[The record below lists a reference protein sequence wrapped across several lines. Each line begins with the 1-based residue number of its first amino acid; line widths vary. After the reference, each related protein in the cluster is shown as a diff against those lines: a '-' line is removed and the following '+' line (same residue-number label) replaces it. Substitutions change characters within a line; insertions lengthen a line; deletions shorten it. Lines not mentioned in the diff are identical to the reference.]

1 MNRSSFVVRA
11 ARLIQ
16 YFPLSILRIIEK
28 PVVNLFCSKNKKSS
42 LIILLA
48 LPRSG
53 STLTYQILCHSLPS
67 IYLSNLSNL
76 FYQLPLAGGVFSKW
90 YCNQHISD
98 FSSQGGFVSGL
109 CGPAEGLRFWT
120 YWFSNTINEPQSS
133 SLKSKKWRE
142 EYLQNVFNVLGQPEQ
157 PVITGYLGHIL
168 VWERLRKRFPEAIFI
183 RLHRSPVENALS
195 LLRCR
200 QKSSENVWFSVCPT
214 ECRNHFQET
223 LHEQV
228 AAQVYW
234 LNKRLDNL
242 SSDERTVNVTY
253 EEICENPTLTL
264 QKVIFFCNEC
274 GFNLIQKQSLPP
286 FFQKKKIDWFD
297 QDALLIMEAFK
308 KIENKY
314 GYMQVRE

>member
-1 MNRSSFVVRA
+1 MNRSSFIVRA

-16 YFPLSILRIIEK
+16 YLPLSILRILEQ
-28 PVVNLFCSKNKKSS
+28 PVVNLCSKNKNPS

-53 STLTYQILCHSLPS
+53 STLTYQLLCHSLPS
-67 IYLSNLSNL
+67 VYLSNLSNL
-76 FYQLPLAGGVFSKW
+76 FYQLPLSGGLLSKW
-90 YCNQHISD
+90 YCNQYISD

-120 YWFSNTINEPQSS
+120 YWFFNTIDECQSS
-133 SLKSKKWRE
+133 SLKSKNWKE
-142 EYLQNVFNVLGQPEQ
+142 EYLRNVFKSLGHPEQ
-157 PVITGYLGHIL
+157 PVITGYLGHVL
-168 VWERLRKRFPEAIFI
+168 VWERLRTIFPEAIFI

-200 QKSSENVWFSVCPT
+200 QKNNETVWFSVCPT
-214 ECRNHFQET
+214 ECGKHFQET

-242 SSDERTVNVTY
+242 CYDERTVNITY

-274 GFNLIQKQSLPP
+274 GFNLVQKQSLPS
-286 FFQKKKIDWFD
+286 FFQRKKIDLFD
-297 QDALLIMEAFK
+297 QDAFLIKEAFK
-308 KIENKY
+308 KIEDNY
-314 GYMQVRE
+314 GCLQVRK